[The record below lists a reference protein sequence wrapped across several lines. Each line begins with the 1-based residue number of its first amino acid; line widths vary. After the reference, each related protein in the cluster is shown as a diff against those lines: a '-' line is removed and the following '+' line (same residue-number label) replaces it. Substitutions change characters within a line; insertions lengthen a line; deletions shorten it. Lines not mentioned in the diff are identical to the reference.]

1 MQIVKFFLQK
11 HTLDFSLSH
20 CYIVRDRENKYNNKT
35 HSRYMSELA
44 QNASK
49 KQKIHDEH
57 DHHGDHDSHDH
68 DHSKQKRLPVTMLGG
83 FLGAGSK

>member
-1 MQIVKFFLQK
+1 
-11 HTLDFSLSH
+11 
-20 CYIVRDRENKYNNKT
+20 
-35 HSRYMSELA
+35 MSELA

-68 DHSKQKRLPVTMLGG
+68 DHDHSKQKRLPVTMLGG